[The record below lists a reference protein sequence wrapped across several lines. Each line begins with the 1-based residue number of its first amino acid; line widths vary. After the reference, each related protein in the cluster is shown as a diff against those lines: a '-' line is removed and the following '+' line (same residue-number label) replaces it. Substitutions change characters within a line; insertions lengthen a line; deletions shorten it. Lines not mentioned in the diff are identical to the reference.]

1 METIELNVQPRHI
14 VGKQVKAMRRAGWVP
29 AVLYSRHTDPK
40 IVQANNREL
49 LRVLQRAGSSRL
61 VTLKVEGEAE
71 PHLALVREVQR
82 EPIKGDLWHVDFLAV
97 SMSEEITVEVPL
109 RFEGSSPI
117 IARNEGVLIHGLD
130 TLEIKCLPSNLI
142 DSVAVD
148 LSVLTKVGDVIRV
161 SDLNV
166 PGTVKLLADL
176 DATVVRV
183 SHPAGEEEVEAPAA
197 EVAAEPEVIKKGKAE
212 EEEEEKE

>member
-1 METIELNVQPRHI
+1 METIELSVQPRRI
-14 VGKQVKAMRRAGWVP
+14 VGKQVKALRRAGWVP

-61 VTLKVEGEAE
+61 VMLKIEGEAE
-71 PHLALVREVQR
+71 PHRALVREVQR
-82 EPIKGDLWHVDFLAV
+82 EPIKGDVWHVDFLAV

-109 RFEGSSPI
+109 RFEGSSPV

-130 TLEIKCLPSNLI
+130 TLEIRCLPGDLI
-142 DSVAVD
+142 DSVVVD
-148 LSVLTKVGDVIRV
+148 LSLLTKVGDVIRV
-161 SDLNV
+161 SELKV
-166 PGTVKLLADL
+166 PDTVKLLADL

-183 SHPAGEEEVEAPAA
+183 SHPAGEEEEAPVVEA
-197 EVAAEPEVIKKGKAE
+197 AAEPEVIKKGKAE
-212 EEEEEKE
+212 EEEAEKE